1 MIRVWSDMS
10 LPSGDRSGVGI
21 LGVASSNCSL
31 LLLGL
36 RELRARTLPIAV
48 RCLEKPNSPA
58 CVPFEFKASAV
69 AILRDADVDAVVIF
83 RSQEV
88 SARGKTGSFL

>member
-1 MIRVWSDMS
+1 MRVWSDMS